1 MKTVRLF
8 ALVVLGVATT
18 GGCAYFNGLYNANQL
33 VKEAARAE
41 REGRIGEARSLWSR
55 AAVKAESVAVRYSD
69 GKYFDDALLLQGR
82 ALRAAGRCRAAVAP
96 LQSTIENS
104 RDRTILEQA
113 HFFLG
118 RCQYAD
124 GQIDSA
130 IVSFSRTVPSDD
142 TLLASAAYLWRG
154 RAYANQGEYGRA
166 IADYRSSSLVDAAFD
181 LAVAYA
187 RLHRRVEAEEVLR
200 WRVDGEYVESLWLAT
215 LDSVGDHLPDLSSD
229 ITDLLLERKDL
240 SRSESGYLLLR
251 DGDRWAERA
260 GNTRALMRFRQA
272 VEISPDHP
280 AGYEAQFRLI
290 VAELQSSGDLKRLRS
305 WSDSLAIIAENL
317 DPSTSSVAEIAGVV
331 ETAARSLAVPRAER
345 MREDNWRVQNPDLE
359 MFLAAEALRD
369 VTDAGEMAAAL
380 FKEIY
385 ARFPNSELAPKALL
399 AAAGLVPLES
409 DNLISTAQQK
419 YPNSPYTL
427 VLRGVALEAYAAL
440 EDSIRTLILAKRGAI

>member
-1 MKTVRLF
+1 VTVS
-8 ALVVLGVATT
+8 
-18 GGCAYFNGLYNANQL
+18 GCAYFNGLYNANQL

-96 LQSTIENS
+96 LQSAIANS
-104 RDRTILEQA
+104 RNRTILEQA
-113 HFFLG
+113 HFSLG
-118 RCQYAD
+118 RCLYAD

-154 RAYANQGEYGRA
+154 RAYSNQGEYGRA
-166 IADYRSSSLVDAAFD
+166 IADYRASSLVDAAFD

-187 RLHRRVEAEEVLR
+187 RLHRRAEAEEVLR
-200 WRVDGEYVESLWLAT
+200 WRVDGEYIEGLWLAT

-229 ITDLLLERKDL
+229 ITDLLLERQDL
-240 SRSESGYLLLR
+240 SRSEIGYLLLR

-260 GNTRALMRFRQA
+260 GGTRALMRFRQA
-272 VEISPDHP
+272 VEISPDQP

-290 VAELQSSGDLKRLRS
+290 VAELQSSGDLKRLRG

-317 DPSTSSVAEIAGVV
+317 DPSVSSVAEVAGVV

-369 VTDAGEMAAAL
+369 VTDAEEMAAAL

-399 AAAGLVPLES
+399 AAAGLVPHES
-409 DNLISTAQQK
+409 DDLISTAQRR